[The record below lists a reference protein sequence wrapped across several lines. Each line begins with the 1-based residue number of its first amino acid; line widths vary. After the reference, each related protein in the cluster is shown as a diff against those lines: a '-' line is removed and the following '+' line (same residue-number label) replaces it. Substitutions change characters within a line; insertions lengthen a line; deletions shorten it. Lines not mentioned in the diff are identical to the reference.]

1 MTSSQPR
8 VRRNEWG
15 SLLVPPLG
23 LWQPHLN
30 VSIVMPA
37 YGAHRTLPYVL
48 AGLAGQTYP
57 SHLVEVIVVDDG
69 AHAGQQ
75 PLELPEVR
83 PDNARIVRV
92 EEGWGRANACHL
104 GAGLAEGD
112 VIHWLDADMLPARE
126 HVEAQLRW
134 HHEIDYAVVLGHK
147 WFVDPAPLAGVSP
160 ADVHEAVLA
169 DQMDKYFPGG
179 VLERHE
185 WVERYYERYDDL
197 RTIGP
202 RACRMNVGA
211 TASLARDLY
220 FDSGG
225 MDTSLKL
232 GEDIS
237 LGYRLG
243 EAGAV
248 FLPDRDARSWHLG
261 RTHVM
266 KRRAEVNDYNDC
278 FLSDRVPELRNK
290 RRAGRLYAVPYL
302 EVVLDT
308 TGLPYASVVAT
319 VDALLGGTLPDLTV
333 TLVGRWSELDDSRI
347 HPLDDPMLD
356 TRLISASFAG
366 DPRVQLVEELPEG
379 RCPAMFRM
387 TLENAE
393 WAPTPKTV
401 ARLLHNLERTHHG
414 LRLVRMPDGSTA
426 RIERTAAVSR
436 AHHVIK
442 SGEFLDDVLD
452 EVFGAWTFEA
462 AEVGFWPCQEVH
474 RARMQGTAGEADEP
488 ATAWDHTDVPLA
500 PSVKTSLKA
509 SPKASPEAGAQ
520 AAARAGANAV
530 RPAGQAPPPA
540 ASLTRTLARTLPP
553 SVRRRVATLLGRR

>member
-30 VSIVMPA
+30 VSIVIPA

-48 AGLAGQTYP
+48 AGLAAQTYP

-69 AHAGQQ
+69 ARAGQQ

-83 PDNARIVRV
+83 PENARIVRV

-112 VIHWLDADMLPARE
+112 VIHWLDADLLAGRE

-134 HHEIDYAVVLGHK
+134 HHEIDYAVVLGNK
-147 WFVDPAPLAGVSP
+147 WFVDPAPLDDASP
-160 ADVHEAVLA
+160 ADVREAVLA
-169 DQMDKYFPGG
+169 DQMDKYFRSDE
-179 VLERHE
+179 LERHD

-202 RACRMNVGA
+202 RACRMHVGA

-225 MDTSLKL
+225 MDTALKL

-248 FLPDRDARSWHLG
+248 FLPDREARSWHLG

-278 FLSDRVPELRNK
+278 FLSDRLPELRNK

-308 TGLPYASVVAT
+308 TGLPHGSVVAT
-319 VDALLGGTLPDLTV
+319 VDAILGGTLSDLMI
-333 TLVGRWSELDDSRI
+333 TLVGRWSDLDDARI
-347 HPLDDPMLD
+347 HPLDDPLLD
-356 TRLISASFAG
+356 TRLVCASYAG
-366 DPRVQLVEELPEG
+366 DPRVHLVESLPEG

-393 WAPTPKTV
+393 WAPTHKTV

-414 LRLVRMPDGSTA
+414 LRIIRMPDGSTA

-452 EVFGAWTFEA
+452 ELFGAWSFEA
-462 AEVGFWPCQEVH
+462 AEVGFWPCHEVH
-474 RARMQGTAGEADEP
+474 LARMQGTAGEAEDP
-488 ATAWDHTDVPLA
+488 VTAWDHTDVPLA
-500 PSVKTSLKA
+500 PSVKTSLRTSEKSDA
-509 SPKASPEAGAQ
+509 KAGAK
-520 AAARAGANAV
+520 AD
-530 RPAGQAPPPA
+530 RPASAKHDPPA
-540 ASLTRTLARTLPP
+540 VESLARTVARSLPP
-553 SVRRRVATLLGRR
+553 SVRRRVASLLGRR

>member
-1 MTSSQPR
+1 M
-8 VRRNEWG
+8 
-15 SLLVPPLG
+15 
-23 LWQPHLN
+23 
-30 VSIVMPA
+30 
-37 YGAHRTLPYVL
+37 
-48 AGLAGQTYP
+48 
-57 SHLVEVIVVDDG
+57 
-69 AHAGQQ
+69 
-75 PLELPEVR
+75 
-83 PDNARIVRV
+83 
-92 EEGWGRANACHL
+92 
-104 GAGLAEGD
+104 
-112 VIHWLDADMLPARE
+112 
-126 HVEAQLRW
+126 
-134 HHEIDYAVVLGHK
+134 
-147 WFVDPAPLAGVSP
+147 
-160 ADVHEAVLA
+160 HEAVLA
-169 DQMDKYFPGG
+169 DQMDKYFPGD

-248 FLPDRDARSWHLG
+248 FLPDREARSWHLG

-278 FLSDRVPELRNK
+278 FLSDRLPELRNK

-308 TGLPYASVVAT
+308 TGLPYGSVVAT

-366 DPRVQLVEELPEG
+366 DPRVQLVEALPEG

-393 WAPTPKTV
+393 WAPTHKTV
-401 ARLLHNLERTHHG
+401 ARLLHNMERTHHG
-414 LRLVRMPDGSTA
+414 LRIVRMPDGSTA

-452 EVFGAWTFEA
+452 ELFGAWTFEA

-474 RARMQGTAGEADEP
+474 RARMQGTAGEAEDP
-488 ATAWDHTDVPLA
+488 ATAWDHADVPLA
-500 PSVKTSLKA
+500 PSREPGRRPGEDRPTTAEGRQPRRPAPRADVAVA
-509 SPKASPEAGAQ
+509 SAGLVTRRWRPCWAVRDAGASRRCGAPMSPIRRPAREPAVA
-520 AAARAGANAV
+520 AAARGRRPSDASSSSSAPAAAAPAPCRARCRPSACTSPSRRSSPTRPTPRASASRSGSSTSTPSCSSAATSRCPTPGRRPGS
-530 RPAGQAPPPA
+530 RPASSPTSSGCAP
-540 ASLTRTLARTLPP
+540 ASTPGSRSSSTSRSGGGP
-553 SVRRRVATLLGRR
+553 SWW

>member
-23 LWQPHLN
+23 AWQPHLN

-48 AGLAGQTYP
+48 AGLSAQTYP
-57 SHLVEVIVVDDG
+57 SHLVELIVVDDG
-69 AHAGQQ
+69 AHAGQE

-112 VIHWLDADMLPARE
+112 VIHWLDADMLPGRE

-134 HHEIDYAVVLGHK
+134 HHEIDYAVVLGNK
-147 WFVDPAPLAGVSP
+147 WFVDPAPLDGVTPLEVRDAVAADRMAEYFP
-160 ADVHEAVLA
+160 ADV
-169 DQMDKYFPGG
+169 
-179 VLERHE
+179 LEPHE
-185 WVERYYERYDDL
+185 WVERYYSRFDDL

-202 RACRMNVGA
+202 RACRIHVGA

-220 FDSGG
+220 LDSGG

-232 GEDIS
+232 GEDIA

-248 FLPDRDARSWHLG
+248 FLPDREARSWHLG

-266 KRRAEVNDYNDC
+266 TRRAEVNDYNDC
-278 FLSDRVPELRNK
+278 FLSDRLPELRNK

-308 TGLPYASVVAT
+308 TGLPHGSVIAT
-319 VDALLGGTLPDLTV
+319 VDSVLESTLPDLLV
-333 TLVGRWSELDDSRI
+333 TLVGPWSDLDDTRI

-356 TRLISASFAG
+356 TRLIGASYAG
-366 DPRVQLVEELPEG
+366 DPRVRLVETLPEG

-393 WAPTPKTV
+393 WAPTRKTL
-401 ARLLHNLERTHHG
+401 ARLLHHLERTHHG
-414 LRLVRMPDGSTA
+414 LRIVRMPDGSTA

-436 AHHVIK
+436 SQHVIK

-452 EVFGAWTFEA
+452 ELFGAWAFDA
-462 AEVGFWPCQEVH
+462 PEVGFWPCHEVH
-474 RARMQGTAGEADEP
+474 RPRMQGTAGEAEDP
-488 ATAWDHTDVPLA
+488 AAAWDHADVPIA
-500 PSVKTSLKA
+500 PSRKAGLKA
-509 SPKASPEAGAQ
+509 EAKAAAKAERAAQAPSGPPPDRSLAGAL
-520 AAARAGANAV
+520 RH
-530 RPAGQAPPPA
+530 
-540 ASLTRTLARTLPP
+540 
-553 SVRRRVATLLGRR
+553 RVATLLGRR

>member
-1 MTSSQPR
+1 M
-8 VRRNEWG
+8 
-15 SLLVPPLG
+15 
-23 LWQPHLN
+23 
-30 VSIVMPA
+30 
-37 YGAHRTLPYVL
+37 
-48 AGLAGQTYP
+48 
-57 SHLVEVIVVDDG
+57 
-69 AHAGQQ
+69 
-75 PLELPEVR
+75 
-83 PDNARIVRV
+83 
-92 EEGWGRANACHL
+92 
-104 GAGLAEGD
+104 
-112 VIHWLDADMLPARE
+112 
-126 HVEAQLRW
+126 
-134 HHEIDYAVVLGHK
+134 
-147 WFVDPAPLAGVSP
+147 
-160 ADVHEAVLA
+160 HEAVLA
-169 DQMDKYFPGG
+169 DQMDKYFPGD

-248 FLPDRDARSWHLG
+248 FLPDREARSWHLG

-278 FLSDRVPELRNK
+278 FLSDRLPELRNK

-308 TGLPYASVVAT
+308 TGLPYGSVVAT
-319 VDALLGGTLPDLTV
+319 VDAVLGGTLPDLTV

-356 TRLISASFAG
+356 TRLISASYAG
-366 DPRVQLVEELPEG
+366 DPRVQLVEALPEG

-393 WAPTPKTV
+393 WAPTHKTV
-401 ARLLHNLERTHHG
+401 ARLLHNMERTHHG

-436 AHHVIK
+436 AHRVIK

-452 EVFGAWTFEA
+452 ELFGAWTFEA

-474 RARMQGTAGEADEP
+474 RAADAGHRRRGRGPGDGVGPHRRPARARKPARTAKAEAKAAASRAGPHRPGRRPRRRSRAGPPCRPAPPRRGAAGAPVTARDVRITTPRWSRVRPWSRRPKRRVVFVVGSGRSGTSTMSGALQTLGMHVPQPEVVADETNPKGFGEPQWVVDLHTELLQRCNVAVSDARPAAWFEAGKLANIERLRTRLHTWLEEQFAEADPEGARARRQGP
-488 ATAWDHTDVPLA
+488 AAVLVPRA
-500 PSVKTSLKA
+500 C
-509 SPKASPEAGAQ
+509 GGRRRC
-520 AAARAGANAV
+520 AAR
-530 RPAGQAPPPA
+530 P
-540 ASLTRTLARTLPP
+540 
-553 SVRRRVATLLGRR
+553 RRRT